1 MAYRERMDC
10 FRSGRDVPAWAPP
23 KPVVLAGR
31 DGGDGSEPRKSSPR
45 SELLF
50 AGVALGGA
58 GAALGGTLEATGPAV
73 LARGMGSSP
82 PMRSNA
88 AA

>member
-1 MAYRERMDC
+1 MDC
-10 FRSGRDVPAWAPP
+10 FRSGRDWPLDPP

-31 DGGDGSEPRKSSPR
+31 EGGEGSAPRKSRPR

-50 AGVALGGA
+50 VFVAFGGA
-58 GAALGGTLEATGPAV
+58 GPAFGGEFAATGPAV

-82 PMRSNA
+82 PIRSNA
-88 AA
+88 GC